1 MRMQPVTLSDL
12 QDIDD
17 VSYAQDIVLHNESMH
32 VLSHSINDLLDKDSL
47 DQDSLGLDL
56 TYLLLGCVISC
67 MMTHVMP

>member
-47 DQDSLGLDL
+47 DQDSFGLDL

-67 MMTHVMP
+67 MMTHAMP

>member
-17 VSYAQDIVLHNESMH
+17 VSYAQDIVLHNESMY

-67 MMTHVMP
+67 MMTHAMP

>member
-67 MMTHVMP
+67 MMTHAMP